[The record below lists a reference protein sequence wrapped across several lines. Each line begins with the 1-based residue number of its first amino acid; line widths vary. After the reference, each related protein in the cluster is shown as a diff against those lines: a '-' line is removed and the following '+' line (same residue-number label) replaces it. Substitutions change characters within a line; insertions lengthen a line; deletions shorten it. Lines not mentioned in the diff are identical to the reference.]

1 MPQASIALRIPEDIN
16 NTLDQ
21 YAKLIDRPKS
31 WLIRKGIDA
40 IIQEMED
47 MEIANERLNDP
58 HAEYRDFDEIKKEL
72 NLR

>member
-16 NTLDQ
+16 KTLDE
-21 YAKLIDRPKS
+21 YARLIDRPKS

-47 MEIANERLNDP
+47 MAIANERLNDP
-58 HAEYRDFDEIKKEL
+58 HAKYRDFDEIKKEL